1 MQFNTYLNFGG
12 NAEEAFR
19 FYQSVFGG
27 ELYIQRMS
35 EVPEMTELSEEE
47 SNCAM
52 HIALPLSNGQILM
65 ASDVLPSHGHVL
77 EMGNN
82 SYISIAP
89 DSREEADR
97 IFRELS
103 KDGKVEMDLQ
113 EMFWEDYF
121 GSFRDQYGVYWM
133 INYNLKTQ

>member
-1 MQFNTYLNFGG
+1 
-12 NAEEAFR
+12 
-19 FYQSVFGG
+19 
-27 ELYIQRMS
+27 MS
-35 EVPEMTELSEEE
+35 EVPEMSELSEEE

-52 HIALPLSNGQILM
+52 HIALPLANGQTLM

-97 IFRELS
+97 IFAELS
-103 KDGKVEMDLQ
+103 KDGKVEMDMQ
-113 EMFWEDYF
+113 EMFWGDYF
-121 GSFRDQYGVYWM
+121 GSFQEIGRASCRERVEM
-133 INYNLKTQ
+133 SVE

>member
-35 EVPEMTELSEEE
+35 EVPEMSELSEEE

-52 HIALPLSNGQILM
+52 HIALPLSNGQTLM

-97 IFRELS
+97 IFAELS
-103 KDGKVEMDLQ
+103 KDGKVEMDMQ
-113 EMFWEDYF
+113 EMFWGDYF
-121 GSFRDQYGVYWM
+121 GSFQDQYGVYWM
-133 INYNLKTQ
+133 INYNMMTQ